1 MVCGAHERF
10 QLDSGFTIKNVPG
23 PETFGPAS
31 EIIDCPQFFS
41 YFTHKYHHKKHYE
54 GGNMGAHIQMSLEEF
69 RLALQTLYGSRFVR
83 IVLFG
88 SQARGDADAESDI
101 DILVVLKGPVSP
113 CEEIDR
119 TLDIVADLSLKYSVV
134 LSCVFVS
141 ETQYGNEQS
150 PLLLNIRREGVLL

>member
-1 MVCGAHERF
+1 
-10 QLDSGFTIKNVPG
+10 
-23 PETFGPAS
+23 
-31 EIIDCPQFFS
+31 
-41 YFTHKYHHKKHYE
+41 
-54 GGNMGAHIQMSLEEF
+54 MGANIQMSLEEF